1 MARKN
6 LSTTPREEFD
16 FTPVEP
22 VRADM
27 DDARMLDLNVEE
39 ESPFLRAQKRVPV
52 RRGPLPRKTAD
63 RLKLALVAVF
73 MLAVAGT
80 MAGFAYN
87 YGAHSWRFTINSS
100 DDIQISGTQ
109 NATRGQILE
118 VMGADIGRNAF
129 FVPLT
134 DQKKKLEEIPW
145 VESAT
150 VMRFWP
156 NRLKVDIRERT
167 PEAFARIGSK
177 IALIDGNGVVMDLP
191 GSGRKKY
198 SFPVIVGLGTAEP
211 LSKRAASM
219 KIYES
224 LIRSLDSG
232 GANYSKD
239 LSEVDLSDPADV
251 KVGVAN
257 SSGVVVIHLGAS
269 NFQERYR
276 VYVAHAQEW
285 QQQYEK
291 LEAVDLRFDH
301 QIVVNPDMS
310 AIGQQPLSK
319 ATVRAAVA
327 AGASPVVLSSTAAHK
342 AEAKPAAGIKGSSGN
357 KAASAIKPVS
367 ASSKAHRHHARRSA
381 KHVAPKKPAGQSDA
395 GAIED

>member
-6 LSTTPREEFD
+6 LSATPREEFD

-39 ESPFLRAQKRVPV
+39 ESPFLRAQKRVSV

-63 RLKLALVAVF
+63 RLKLALIAVF
-73 MLAVAGT
+73 LLGLAGMVTA
-80 MAGFAYN
+80 FAYD

-109 NATRGQILE
+109 NVTRAQIME
-118 VMGADIGRNAF
+118 VMGADLGRNVF
-129 FVPLT
+129 FVSLT
-134 DQKKKLEEIPW
+134 GQKRKLEELPW

-150 VMRFWP
+150 LMRFWP
-156 NRLKVDIRERT
+156 NRLRVDVHERT
-167 PEAFARIGSK
+167 PEAFARMGSK
-177 IALIDGNGVVMDLP
+177 IALIDSNGVLMDLP
-191 GSGRKKY
+191 SASKKKY
-198 SFPVIVGLGTAEP
+198 SFPVIVGLGPAEP

-219 KIYES
+219 RIYES
-224 LIRSLDSG
+224 LVRSLDST

-251 KVGVAN
+251 KVGVVNA
-257 SSGVVVIHLGAS
+257 SGVVVIHLGGD
-269 NFQERYR
+269 NFLERYKI
-276 VYVAHAQEW
+276 YVAHAQEW

-291 LEAVDLRFDH
+291 LQAVDLRFDG
-301 QIVVNPDMS
+301 QIVVNPDMR
-310 AIGQQPLSK
+310 AAGQQPLSK
-319 ATVRAAVA
+319 AVLKAAVA
-327 AGASPVVLSSTAAHK
+327 AGANPIALMNAKSHLPATKPTAVIKASSTTPPPPS
-342 AEAKPAAGIKGSSGN
+342 KPARA
-357 KAASAIKPVS
+357 
-367 ASSKAHRHHARRSA
+367 SKARRHHPRHSA
-381 KHVAPKKPAGQSDA
+381 KRAAPKPPADT

>member
-6 LSTTPREEFD
+6 LAATPREELD

-73 MLAVAGT
+73 VLALAGT
-80 MAGFAYN
+80 MTAFAYN

-100 DDIQISGTQ
+100 DDIQISGIQ
-109 NATRGQILE
+109 NATRAQILE
-118 VMGADIGRNAF
+118 VMGADIGRNLF
-129 FVPLT
+129 FVPLAL
-134 DQKKKLEEIPW
+134 QKKKLEDIPW

-156 NRLKVDIRERT
+156 NRLKVDIHERT

-177 IALIDGNGVVMDLP
+177 ISLIDANGVVMDLP
-191 GSGRKKY
+191 SASRKRY
-198 SFPVIVGLGTAEP
+198 SFPVIVGLGVAEP

-219 KIYES
+219 RIYES
-224 LIRSLDSG
+224 LIKALDSG

-239 LSEVDLSDPADV
+239 LSEVDLSDPEDV

-257 SSGVVVIHLGAS
+257 STGVVVIHLGS
-269 NFQERYR
+269 RNFLERYKI
-276 VYVAHAQEW
+276 YVAHAQEW

-291 LEAVDLRFDH
+291 LQSVDLRFDG
-301 QIVVNPDMS
+301 QIVVNPDMHGL
-310 AIGQQPLSK
+310 GQQPLSK
-319 ATVRAAVA
+319 ATLRAAVA
-327 AGASPVVLSSTAAHK
+327 AGANPAVLSAK
-342 AEAKPAAGIKGSSGN
+342 AEGKPRAEIKASASAASKPAAVTTKS
-357 KAASAIKPVS
+357 
-367 ASSKAHRHHARRSA
+367 HRHA
-381 KHVAPKKPAGQSDA
+381 KHIVKHAKKPSAAKNSAGT
-395 GAIED
+395 ED

>member
-6 LSTTPREEFD
+6 LSATPREEFD

-52 RRGPLPRKTAD
+52 RRGPLPRKAVD
-63 RLKLALVAVF
+63 RLKLAVIAVF
-73 MLAVAGT
+73 ILGLAGI
-80 MAGFAYN
+80 MAAFAYD

-109 NATRGQILE
+109 NVTRAQIME
-118 VMGADIGRNAF
+118 VMGADLGRNVF
-129 FVPLT
+129 FVPLAG
-134 DQKKKLEEIPW
+134 QKKKLEEIPW
-145 VESAT
+145 VETAT

-156 NRLKVDIRERT
+156 NRLRVDVHERA

-177 IALIDGNGVVMDLP
+177 IALIDSNGVLMELP
-191 GSGRKKY
+191 SASKKKY
-198 SFPVIVGLGTAEP
+198 SFPVIVGLGPAEP
-211 LSKRAASM
+211 FSKRAASM
-219 KIYES
+219 RIYEA
-224 LIRSLDSG
+224 LIRSLDSS

-239 LSEVDLSDPADV
+239 LSEVDLSDPTDV
-251 KVGVAN
+251 KVGVVN
-257 SSGVVVIHLGAS
+257 SSGVVVIHLGSS
-269 NFQERYR
+269 NYLERYK

-291 LEAVDLRFDH
+291 LQTVDLRFDG
-301 QIVVNPDMS
+301 QIVVNPDIR
-310 AIGQQPLSK
+310 AAGQQPLSRAVVK
-319 ATVRAAVA
+319 AAVA
-327 AGASPVVLSSTAAHK
+327 AGANPVALTNANSHVPAKPTAAIKASSTTTPPH
-342 AEAKPAAGIKGSSGN
+342 S
-357 KAASAIKPVS
+357 KPVS
-367 ASSKAHRHHARRSA
+367 ASKARRHHPRHSA
-381 KHVAPKKPAGQSDA
+381 KRAAPKPPADT

>member
-6 LSTTPREEFD
+6 LSATPREEFD

-27 DDARMLDLNVEE
+27 DDARMLDLNAEE

-63 RLKLALVAVF
+63 RLKLALIALF
-73 MLAVAGT
+73 ILGLAGT
-80 MAGFAYN
+80 MTSFAYN

-109 NATRGQILE
+109 NVTRAQILE
-118 VMGADIGRNAF
+118 VMGADLGRNAF
-129 FVPLT
+129 FVPLA

-156 NRLKVDIRERT
+156 NRLRVDVHERT

-177 IALIDGNGVVMDLP
+177 IALIDSNGVLMDLP
-191 GSGRKKY
+191 SSGRKKY
-198 SFPVIVGLGTAEP
+198 SFPVIVGLGPAEP

-219 KIYES
+219 RIYES
-224 LIRSLDSG
+224 LIGALDSS

-239 LSEVDLSDPADV
+239 LSEVDLSDPGDV

-257 SSGVVVIHLGAS
+257 SAGVVVIHLGRD
-269 NFQERYR
+269 NFLERYK

-285 QQQYEK
+285 QQQYENVQT
-291 LEAVDLRFDH
+291 VDLRFDG
-301 QIVVNPDMS
+301 QIVVNPDMR
-310 AIGQQPLSK
+310 AAGQQPLSK
-319 ATVRAAVA
+319 AVVKAAVA
-327 AGASPVVLSSTAAHK
+327 AGASPVALTNAGSHVPAMKPTAAIKASSTTTPPTN
-342 AEAKPAAGIKGSSGN
+342 KPAA
-357 KAASAIKPVS
+357 P
-367 ASSKAHRHHARRSA
+367 SKARRHHARHST
-381 KHVAPKKPAGQSDA
+381 KHAAPKKPSVENT

>member
-6 LSTTPREEFD
+6 LSATPREEFD

-63 RLKLALVAVF
+63 RLKLAVIAVF
-73 MLAVAGT
+73 ILGLAGMMTA
-80 MAGFAYN
+80 FAYD

-109 NATRGQILE
+109 NVTRAQIME
-118 VMGADIGRNAF
+118 VMSAELGRNVF
-129 FVPLT
+129 FVPLAA
-134 DQKKKLEEIPW
+134 QKKKLEEIPW

-156 NRLKVDIRERT
+156 NRLRVDVHERT

-177 IALIDGNGVVMDLP
+177 IALIDSNGVLMELP
-191 GSGRKKY
+191 SAGKKKY
-198 SFPVIVGLGTAEP
+198 SFPVIVGLGPAEP

-219 KIYES
+219 RIYEA
-224 LIRSLDSG
+224 LIRSLDSS

-239 LSEVDLSDPADV
+239 LSEVDLSDPTDV
-251 KVGVAN
+251 KVGVVNAA
-257 SSGVVVIHLGAS
+257 GVVVIHLGSS
-269 NFQERYR
+269 NYLERYK

-291 LEAVDLRFDH
+291 LQTVDLRFDG
-301 QIVVNPDMS
+301 QIVVNPDMR
-310 AIGQQPLSK
+310 AAGQQPLSRAVVK
-319 ATVRAAVA
+319 AAVA
-327 AGASPVVLSSTAAHK
+327 AGANPIALTNANSPVPVTKPTAAIRASSTTTPPHSK
-342 AEAKPAAGIKGSSGN
+342 S
-357 KAASAIKPVS
+357 VS
-367 ASSKAHRHHARRSA
+367 ASRARRHHPRHSA
-381 KHVAPKKPAGQSDA
+381 KRAAPKPPPDT